1 MKQIIAIGTEI
12 FGLFVEDARLTAAL
26 AVWIAI
32 AAATRTWWQSAPRL
46 GAIALFVGFAVILC
60 ENVLHAARRG

>member
-1 MKQIIAIGTEI
+1 MKQIIAIGNEI
-12 FGLFVEDARLTAAL
+12 FGLFVEDARLTVAL
-26 AVWIAI
+26 AVWVAI

-46 GAIALFVGFAVILC
+46 GALALFAGFAAILC